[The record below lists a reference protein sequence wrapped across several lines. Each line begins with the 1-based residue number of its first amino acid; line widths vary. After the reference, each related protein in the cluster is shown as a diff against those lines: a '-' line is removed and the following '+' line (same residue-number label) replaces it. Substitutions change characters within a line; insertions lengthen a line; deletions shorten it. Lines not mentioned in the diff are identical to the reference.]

1 MSPKKKEAKHLDD
14 MADSKPLNVLE
25 KARGLHR
32 SHQHEAALAA
42 YRRDPGASTGPY
54 RSMGRPWRSVAE
66 HGQT

>member
-42 YRRDPGASTGPY
+42 YRRSWSFNRTIPQ
-54 RSMGRPWRSVAE
+54 
-66 HGQT
+66 HG